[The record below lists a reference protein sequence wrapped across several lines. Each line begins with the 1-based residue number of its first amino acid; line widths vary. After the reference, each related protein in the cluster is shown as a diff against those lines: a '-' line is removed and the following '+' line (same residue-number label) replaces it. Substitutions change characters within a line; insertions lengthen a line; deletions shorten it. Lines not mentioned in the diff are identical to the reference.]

1 MNFQDKLKQI
11 GQNIITFI
19 KKGFIQRFFRISYD
33 VVWNIILFF
42 LIVGLLGFFFI
53 GGIGAGYFASLIKDE
68 PLRPSEEM
76 VGAIFNYEETSEI
89 YFANNVF
96 LGEVSSDLHRDVT
109 TLDKVSK
116 DIINGLIA
124 TEDEYF
130 ETHEGIVPKAILRA
144 VFQEV
149 SGSALQT
156 GGSTLTQQIIKNQIL
171 TNEVSF
177 DRKAKEIVLAM
188 RLEKFMEKDEILEAY
203 LNISPFGRNSNGRNI
218 AGIQTAAQGI
228 FGVDADEVNLA
239 QAAFL
244 AGLPQSPI
252 AYSPFTNVGTVKSP
266 EGLADGLSRME
277 TVLSR
282 MLSAGYINESQ
293 YQNALDFD
301 LVGSLAERLPTTFD
315 EYPYLSEEVRRRVE
329 SIFKEMLA
337 LEDGYT
343 LEELESSPE
352 LNEQYQIYALRE
364 LSQGGYKIHTTINKE
379 IYDKFQE
386 VTANYSN
393 YGRDKTAVVREG
405 NETRTIMTEDPET
418 EELIPLVQQQQAG
431 AVLRDNATGAIIAF
445 VAGRDFERDNV
456 NFAVGT
462 TRRQVGS
469 TAKPILVY
477 GPAYEEGVL
486 QPGSILPDA
495 KFVDNS
501 GPDAWSPSNF
511 SRGRYYGLVT
521 ARRAMVSSYNV
532 STAYGYIQLLQ
543 KANPIPDY
551 LVKMGFDHIPE
562 NQYRLPAMALGSF
575 EATVEENTSAFSTYG
590 NNGQFVEGYMIEKI
604 ETIDGEVIYQHESK
618 PVDVF
623 SPQTSYLIIDVM
635 RDAITSGTGGTA
647 RRNLKYPSVDWAGK
661 TGTSNDLVDAW
672 FVATNPNV
680 TLGSWM
686 GYGYRQSLDD
696 GYSGR
701 NQAYW
706 AQLANAA
713 TDIDPELMAPAGR
726 FQQPGGL
733 VSRSFSLVSGL
744 PPSEISRSL
753 GLVGSD
759 LFNANFVPS
768 GEDYSVIKGNYVMV
782 DGKAVIP
789 GDQTPSEFVQ
799 GDGIIFNPEWLSNMG
814 YDQFEDLNHLIP
826 SNNAAWDGIE
836 FPELKASD
844 IVDTGKAPSAPQS
857 LTKSGN
863 TLSWNAPSS
872 KNIVGYR
879 IYRSPHPDDNE
890 FNLVDSSTETELNVG
905 NREAVYLIVAVDYF
919 GRESEPSKVYID
931 GDFKEEEEVID
942 NSKGNEGNNNDK
954 PDGNSGN
961 NGNNGNNSG
970 NDPGGSGNNNG
981 NNNNEE
987 PPNTDEDD

>member
-42 LIVGLLGFFFI
+42 LVVGLLGFFFI

-386 VTANYSN
+386 VTANYNN
-393 YGRDKTAVVREG
+393 YGPDKTAVVREG
-405 NETRTIMTEDPET
+405 NSTKTIMTEDPET
-418 EELIPLVQQQQAG
+418 EELIPLVQQQQAA
-431 AVLRDNATGAIIAF
+431 AVLRDNETGAIIAF
-445 VAGRDFERDNV
+445 VPGRDFERDNV

-462 TRRQVGS
+462 ARRQVGS
-469 TAKPILVY
+469 TAKPTLVY
-477 GPAYEEGVL
+477 GPAFEEGVL
-486 QPGSILPDA
+486 QPGAILPDA
-495 KFVDNS
+495 KFIDNS
-501 GPDAWSPSNF
+501 GPDPWSPTNF
-511 SRGRYYGLVT
+511 LSHRFYGLVT
-521 ARRAMVSSYNV
+521 ARTALVQSYNV
-532 STAYGYIQLLQ
+532 STAYGYIKLLQ
-543 KANPIPDY
+543 NANPVPDY
-551 LVKMGFDHIPE
+551 LVKMGFDHFPE
-562 NQYRLPAMALGSF
+562 SRYSFPSNSLGTF
-575 EATVEENTSAFSTYG
+575 EATVEENTSAFSTFA
-590 NNGQFVEGYMIEKI
+590 NNGSFADGYMIEKI
-604 ETIDGEVIYQHESK
+604 ETIDGELIYQHTIE
-618 PVDVF
+618 PVEVF
-623 SPQTSYLIIDVM
+623 SPQTSYLMIDVM
-635 RDAITSGTGGTA
+635 RDVLTKGTGRPA
-647 RRNLKYPSVDWAGK
+647 RANLNNPNVDWAGK
-661 TGTSNDLVDAW
+661 TGTSDSFIDVW

-680 TLGSWM
+680 TLGTWM
-686 GYGYRQSLDD
+686 GYGYRQTLD
-696 GYSGR
+696 SSFSTR
-701 NQAYW
+701 NQVYW
-706 AQLANAA
+706 AQLVNAA
-713 TDIDPELMAPAGR
+713 TEVDPELMAPSTR
-726 FQQPGGL
+726 FQQPNGL

-744 PPSEISRSL
+744 QPSEISQSL

-759 LFNANFVPS
+759 LFNVNYAPNKS
-768 GEDYSVIKGNYVMV
+768 DNSLIEGNYVMV

-789 GDQTPSEFVQ
+789 GDQTPSEFIQ
-799 GDGIIFNPEWLSNMG
+799 GDGIIFNPEWLSEMK
-814 YDQFEDLNHLIP
+814 YDRLDDISQLIP
-826 SNNAAWDGIE
+826 FNNSAWQGIE
-836 FPELKASD
+836 FPELEASD
-844 IVDTGKAPSAPQS
+844 LRDTGESPKAPRS
-857 LTKSGN
+857 LSKSDSM
-863 TLSWNAPSS
+863 LKWNPSTS
-872 KNIVGYR
+872 SNIVGYR
-879 IYRSPHPDDNE
+879 VYRAANPDENE
-890 FNLVDSSTETELNVG
+890 FHLVDSSIENELNVG
-905 NREAVYLIVAVDYF
+905 KRDAVYLVVAVDYF
-919 GRESEPSKVYID
+919 GRESEPSQVYID
-931 GDFKEEEEVID
+931 GDFEKEEEID
-942 NSKGNEGNNNDK
+942 DSDSNAGSED
-954 PDGNSGN
+954 N
-961 NGNNGNNSG
+961 NGDSG
-970 NDPGGSGNNNG
+970 DNDPGES
-981 NNNNEE
+981 NNNNENNDNDEE
-987 PPNTDEDD
+987 PSGSDVDD

>member
-11 GQNIITFI
+11 GQGIKTFI
-19 KKGFIQRFFRISYD
+19 DKGMIQRFFRVSYD
-33 VVWNIILFF
+33 VIWNIILFF
-42 LIVGLLGFFFI
+42 LVIGLLFFFFI

-68 PLRPSEEM
+68 PLRSSEEM
-76 VGAIFNYEETSEI
+76 VSAIYNYEETSEI

-109 TLDKVSK
+109 TLDKVSQ

-149 SGSALQT
+149 TGSNVQT

-188 RLEKFMEKDEILEAY
+188 RLENFMEKDEILEAY

-252 AYSPFTNVGTVKSP
+252 GYSPFTNVGTVKSE
-266 EGLADGLSRME
+266 EGLEAGLSRME

-282 MLSAGYINESQ
+282 MLSAGYITEAQ
-293 YQNALDFD
+293 YQEALEFD
-301 LVGSLAERLPTTFD
+301 LIGSLAERLPTTYD

-329 SIFKEMLA
+329 RIFKEKLA

-343 LEELESSPE
+343 LEELESSAE
-352 LNEQYQIYALRE
+352 LNEQYQIYAARE

-386 VTANYSN
+386 VTANFN
-393 YGRDKTAVVREG
+393 NFGRDKIAIVREG

-418 EELIPLVQQQQAG
+418 EELVPLVQQQQVG
-431 AVLRDNATGAIIAF
+431 AVLRKNDTGAILAF

-462 TRRQVGS
+462 ARRQVGS

-477 GPAYEEGVL
+477 GPAFEEGTL
-486 QPGSILPDA
+486 QPGSILPDVSFTFEGSA
-495 KFVDNS
+495 D
-501 GPDAWSPSNF
+501 PWSPTNF
-511 SRGRYYGLVT
+511 LSHRFYGLVT
-521 ARRAMVSSYNV
+521 ARTALVQSYNV
-532 STAYGYIQLLQ
+532 STAYGYIDLL
-543 KANPIPDY
+543 ANHNPVPDY
-551 LVKMGFDHIPE
+551 LVKMGFDHFPE
-562 NQYRLPAMALGSF
+562 NRYSYASNSLGTF
-575 EATVEENTSAFSTYG
+575 EATVEENTSAFSTFS
-590 NNGQFVEGYMIEKI
+590 NNGSFTEGYMIEKI
-604 ETIDGEVIYQHESK
+604 ETIDGELIYQHSSE
-618 PVDVF
+618 PVEVF
-623 SPQTSYLIIDVM
+623 SPQTSYLMIDVM
-635 RDAITSGTGGTA
+635 RDVLTNGTGRTA
-647 RRNLKYPSVDWAGK
+647 RANLRYPNVDWAGK
-661 TGTSNDLVDAW
+661 TGTSDSFVDIW

-680 TLGSWM
+680 TLGTWM
-686 GYGYRQSLDD
+686 GYGYRQTLD
-696 GYSGR
+696 SSFSTR
-701 NQAYW
+701 NQVYW
-706 AQLANAA
+706 AELVNAA
-713 TDIDPELMAPAGR
+713 TDIDPELMAPTKR
-726 FQQPGGL
+726 FQQPSGL

-744 PPSEISRSL
+744 QPSEITRSL

-759 LFNANFVPS
+759 LFNASYAPTAN
-768 GEDYSVIKGNYVMV
+768 DYSVIEGNYVMV

-789 GDQTPSEFVQ
+789 GDQTPNEFIQ
-799 GDGIIFNPEWLSNMG
+799 GDGIIFNPEWLSDMN
-814 YDQFEDLNHLIP
+814 YDQLNDISQLIP
-826 SNNAAWDGIE
+826 FNNSAWEGIE
-836 FPELKASD
+836 FPELEASD
-844 IVDTGKAPSAPQS
+844 IEDTGTAPSAPRS
-857 LTKSGN
+857 LAKSGN

-879 IYRSPHPDDNE
+879 IYRSPNPDDNE
-890 FNLVDSSTETELNVG
+890 FKLIDSSTETELNVG
-905 NREAVYLIVAVDYF
+905 NRNAVYLVVAVDYF
-919 GRESEPSKVYID
+919 GRESEPSAVYID
-931 GDFKEEEEVID
+931 GDFEEESDEDD
-942 NSKGNEGNNNDK
+942 NNANAGNEGNN
-954 PDGNSGN
+954 GNTSSGN
-961 NGNNGNNSG
+961 NGNNDTDGQSG
-970 NDPGGSGNNNG
+970 ADNNNG
-981 NNNNEE
+981 N
-987 PPNTDEDD
+987 PPSSDEDD

>member
-11 GQNIITFI
+11 GQGIKTFI
-19 KKGFIQRFFRISYD
+19 DKGMIQRFFRVSYD
-33 VVWNIILFF
+33 VIWNIILFF
-42 LIVGLLGFFFI
+42 LVIGLLFFFFI

-68 PLRPSEEM
+68 PLRSSEEM
-76 VGAIFNYEETSEI
+76 VSAIYNYEETSEI

-109 TLDKVSK
+109 TLDKVSQ

-149 SGSALQT
+149 TGSNVQT

-188 RLEKFMEKDEILEAY
+188 RLENFMEKDEILEAY

-252 AYSPFTNVGTVKSP
+252 GYSPFTNVGTVKSE
-266 EGLADGLSRME
+266 EGLEAGLSRME

-282 MLSAGYINESQ
+282 MLSAGYITEAQ
-293 YQNALDFD
+293 YQEALEFD
-301 LVGSLAERLPTTFD
+301 LIGSLAERLPTTYD

-329 SIFKEMLA
+329 SIFKEKLA

-343 LEELESSPE
+343 LEELESSAE
-352 LNEQYQIYALRE
+352 LNEQYQIYAARE

-386 VTANYSN
+386 VTANFN
-393 YGRDKTAVVREG
+393 NFGRDKTAIVREG

-501 GPDAWSPSNF
+501 GPNAWSPSNF

-532 STAYGYIQLLQ
+532 STAYGYIQLLKQ
-543 KANPIPDY
+543 ANPIPDY

-590 NNGQFVEGYMIEKI
+590 NNGQFVDSYMIEKI
-604 ETIDGEVIYQHESK
+604 ETIDGEVVYQHESE

-635 RDAITSGTGGTA
+635 RDVLTSGTGGTA
-647 RRNLKYPSVDWAGK
+647 RANLRNPGVDWAGK

-680 TLGSWM
+680 TLGTWM

-701 NQAYW
+701 NQTYW
-706 AQLANAA
+706 AQLVNAA
-713 TDIDPELMAPAGR
+713 TEIDPELMAPAGR

-733 VSRSFSLVSGL
+733 VSRSFSLVSGQ
-744 PPSEISRSL
+744 PPSEITRSL

-759 LFNANFVPS
+759 LFNANFAPTGTDNS
-768 GEDYSVIKGNYVMV
+768 LIKGNYVIV

-789 GDQTPSEFVQ
+789 GDQTPSEFIQ
-799 GDGIIFNPEWLSNMG
+799 GDGLIFNPEWLSDVG
-814 YDQFEDLNHLIP
+814 YDKLDDISQLIP
-826 SNNAAWDGIE
+826 LNNSAWEGIE
-836 FPELKASD
+836 FPELEASD
-844 IVDTGKAPSAPQS
+844 IQDTGKAPSTPRS
-857 LTKSGN
+857 LAKSGN
-863 TLSWNAPSS
+863 TLKWNASS
-872 KNIVGYR
+872 SNNVVGYR
-879 IYRSPHPDDNE
+879 VYRAANPDDNQ
-890 FNLVDSSTETELNVG
+890 FNLVDAVIETELNVG
-905 NREAVYLIVAVDYF
+905 NRDAVYLVVAVDYF
-919 GRESEPSKVYID
+919 GRESEPSEIYID
-931 GDFKEEEEVID
+931 GDFEKEDENND
-942 NSKGNEGNNNDK
+942 NETDSPGDNKGNNE
-954 PDGNSGN
+954 N
-961 NGNNGNNSG
+961 NGNNGNNENPPSSDESDE
-970 NDPGGSGNNNG
+970 ND
-981 NNNNEE
+981 
-987 PPNTDEDD
+987 